1 MQKRVKVINSQRPR
15 QELPIG
21 VTWSTSSIF
30 QIYIYIYIHSYSH
43 LVNYQYTLYLS
54 VNVTGFPSVHKI
66 RIEYHVVVLWQYA
79 YILTLNWIEGRC
91 IRSLVA
97 AIFFFLYNIHYC
109 VLYIL
114 MGFLARFHLLLT
126 FLTVIVNQIFL
137 RTKIFRTQ
145 NMFACTLNTH
155 THKCALVSLGVNCI
169 CGLSKCSRVEPFFL
183 LEQTRKKN
191 TKIDKP
197 HESDCRCCCYSFDTQ
212 RPVNQRRRFIS
223 PSI

>member
-1 MQKRVKVINSQRPR
+1 MVDFLHFPD
-15 QELPIG
+15 L
-21 VTWSTSSIF
+21 
-30 QIYIYIYIHSYSH
+30 YIYIYTFVLAPRELPVHTLFVRQCDRLPECAQNSYWISRCR
-43 LVNYQYTLYLS
+43 TL
-54 VNVTGFPSVHKI
+54 TI
-66 RIEYHVVVLWQYA
+66 CI
-79 YILTLNWIEGRC
+79 YIDAELNW
-91 IRSLVA
+91 RSLHSLA
-97 AIFFFLYNIHYC
+97 CCSHFFFLYNIHYC

-169 CGLSKCSRVEPFFL
+169 CGMSKCSRVEPFFL